1 MATGTIPPSGPPP
14 SCPEGTRWPPL
25 TSRPSCARTNL
36 PEGRKPPPAWLLPLH
51 STGAAGPEE
60 PPLRPA
66 GLLGSAPAPPLSAVS
81 SRRPLAGARRQR
93 REIRNGG
100 GSGSRR
106 GDVRHDATPLETKL
120 KNLNAYSPTTGTR
133 EMSPFSSPMSHD
145 AQTIKKHLSNGNRTE
160 QNGSAS
166 RLPRRGQPQTE
177 KDVFMELQCKVKSSL
192 DRILKIR
199 GNLTSLQALEGSREL
214 ENVGVS
220 VSSGNLRDEVRKTQ
234 ELMSQA
240 EELQLLK
247 RDHGKLLA
255 QRKECHCALS
265 GLVNWLSRNILSE
278 LNEFTGCVQTTS
290 SSAFLKSLLD

>member
-1 MATGTIPPSGPPP
+1 M
-14 SCPEGTRWPPL
+14 
-25 TSRPSCARTNL
+25 
-36 PEGRKPPPAWLLPLH
+36 
-51 STGAAGPEE
+51 
-60 PPLRPA
+60 
-66 GLLGSAPAPPLSAVS
+66 SAKRALKLESIKKD
-81 SRRPLAGARRQR
+81 
-93 REIRNGG
+93 IRY
-100 GSGSRR
+100 
-106 GDVRHDATPLETKL
+106 DATPLETKL

-145 AQTIKKHLSNGNRTE
+145 AQNLKKHLSNGNRRE

-220 VSSGNLRDEVRKTQ
+220 VSSGNLREEVRKTE

-255 QRKECHCALS
+255 QRKKCYSALS

-278 LNEFTGCVQTTS
+278 LNEFTETS
-290 SSAFLKSLLD
+290 ARS